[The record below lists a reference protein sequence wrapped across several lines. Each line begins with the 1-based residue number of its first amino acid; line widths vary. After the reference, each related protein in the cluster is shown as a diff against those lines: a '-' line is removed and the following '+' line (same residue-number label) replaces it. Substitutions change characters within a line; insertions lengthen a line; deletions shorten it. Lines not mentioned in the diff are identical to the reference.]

1 MGRKC
6 QPLLTVHQTAG
17 LAVEQNKSGKTDR
30 QLKTIPVNTANG
42 IDASFRGTG

>member
-6 QPLLTVHQTAG
+6 QPLLTVPQTAG
-17 LAVEQNKSGKTDR
+17 LVVEQNKSGKTDR